1 MVLEAVV
8 VVPTEALTRGK
19 VTLAP
24 SASADAPKTVVS
36 LAFGPRVTVLVQPAP
51 MSTVTAAIAT
61 SVFICFFQLT
71 TDYFESGSKIINKP
85 FPKSSVIIYVAP
97 QIIINGLVIEV
108 LTDNTVKIYDVTGDL
123 TKDEAL
129 KIVKYLHAEAF
140 ITGEEVVLEIVTEN
154 DI

>member
-1 MVLEAVV
+1 M
-8 VVPTEALTRGK
+8 
-19 VTLAP
+19 
-24 SASADAPKTVVS
+24 
-36 LAFGPRVTVLVQPAP
+36 
-51 MSTVTAAIAT
+51 
-61 SVFICFFQLT
+61 
-71 TDYFESGSKIINKP
+71 
-85 FPKSSVIIYVAP
+85 AP